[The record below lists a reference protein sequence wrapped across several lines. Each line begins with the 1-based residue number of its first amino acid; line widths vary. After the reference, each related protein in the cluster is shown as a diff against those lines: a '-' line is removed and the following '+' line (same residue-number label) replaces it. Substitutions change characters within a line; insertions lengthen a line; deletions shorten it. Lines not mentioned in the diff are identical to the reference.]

1 MVKTKPKST
10 VRFAPIATGQIWR
23 VEGLNLQVN
32 NVGPLMVQYKL
43 FKPDALKTGT
53 NEIQAKVA
61 VEKYLKK
68 NKAVLLSEKK

>member
-1 MVKTKPKST
+1 MAKPKPKNT
-10 VRFAPIATGQIWR
+10 LRFAPLATGQIWR

-43 FKPDALKTGT
+43 SKPDALKGSS
-53 NEIQAKVA
+53 EIQSKVN

-68 NKAVLLSEKK
+68 NKAVLLSE